1 MNHISSRN
9 AEFKK
14 ITRTMQMQRNDSFD
28 KRGIK
33 EDFYTECL
41 RAALY
46 RVYLF
51 FLIKENSYMF
61 RTAEALIK
69 KVENGISLREITSD
83 IQNLIDMAGN
93 LYGTKINGAVLDY
106 ALENEMM

>member
-1 MNHISSRN
+1 MNYISGRN

-14 ITRTMQMQRNDSFD
+14 ITRTMQIQRNDSFD
-28 KRGIK
+28 KRGGK

-51 FLIKENSYMF
+51 F
-61 RTAEALIK
+61 R
-69 KVENGISLREITSD
+69 
-83 IQNLIDMAGN
+83 
-93 LYGTKINGAVLDY
+93 
-106 ALENEMM
+106 